1 MGLFD
6 NYPESIH
13 AWLRLYGFPYRKYN
27 FSFIVFQMIC
37 YDCFQMLVC
46 FVSVDTNFLITSSD

>member
-6 NYPESIH
+6 IYSESFH
-13 AWLRLYGFPYRKYN
+13 AWLRLDGFPYRKYN
-27 FSFIVFQMIC
+27 FSFIVFQMIYC
-37 YDCFQMLVC
+37 DCFQMLVC